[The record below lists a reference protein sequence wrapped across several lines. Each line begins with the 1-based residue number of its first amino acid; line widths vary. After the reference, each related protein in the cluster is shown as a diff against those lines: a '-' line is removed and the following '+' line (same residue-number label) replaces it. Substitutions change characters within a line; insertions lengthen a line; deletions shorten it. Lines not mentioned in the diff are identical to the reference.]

1 MFQESKIM
9 LQPYKLNPPQGQRA
23 VQNQAYRAPELDIV
37 ANLLD
42 FANLSDIDNLA
53 IEKHALSLV
62 EEVRILRKKA
72 VGVDSLLN
80 TFSLSTQEGI
90 ALMCLA
96 EALLRVPD
104 QTTIDK
110 LIRDKLTSANWSAH
124 TGESDSMFINATTW
138 ALVLTG
144 KVLKK
149 SEDEGVLMSAL
160 KGFINRS
167 GEPVVRTAVNQAMKV
182 LSKQFVMGRT
192 IAEAIKRS
200 TKIEEM
206 GYLHSYDMLGE
217 AALTEEDAERYF
229 EAYKNA
235 IITLGEASDKNKGV
249 EYKSN
254 ISVKLSALHPR
265 YQEAFADRAR
275 PELGARLLALAELAK
290 AEQVSLIVDAEES
303 ERLELSLD
311 IIEDVYLSPSL
322 NGWTGLGMAVQSYQ
336 KRAFEVIDW
345 IVNLVEKGK
354 RRMMVRLI
362 KGAYWDSE
370 IKKSQMQGL
379 EGYPV
384 FTRKVFT
391 DVSFQ
396 ACAKKMFAHTNAIFP
411 SFATHNARSV
421 ATIIQLAG
429 TYRDFEFQAL
439 HGMGKELYEQIVP
452 KDKLGI
458 PCRVYAPVG
467 SHEDLLP
474 YLVRRLLENGANS
487 SFVNRIIDDS
497 LSLND
502 LVEDPVLAARHLLSK
517 INTNIPL
524 PWAIF
529 MPERINSKGIDWSN
543 RETLASLQQSLEPFQ
558 YKQWQASPR
567 LAVGETEKAE
577 VLKVMRPQDTRQQVG
592 EAYFANEENVEA
604 AFVAAKEAFKFWSV
618 KDVNF
623 RAAILEKFADLMEA
637 HTVELLALASLEAG
651 KTMSDGIA
659 EIREAVDFCRYYAVQ
674 AREVMPPRILKGYTG
689 ELNEL
694 SLHPRG
700 VMVCIS
706 PWNFPLAIFVGQI
719 MACLAAGNVVLAK
732 PAEQTSLM
740 ACRAHEL
747 MLEAGFPKDVIQILP
762 GRGETVGAALVS
774 HADVAG
780 VIFTGSTQVAQIIQ
794 KTLAQKSGPITPL
807 IAETGGLNA
816 MIVDSSALLE
826 QVVNDAIVSAFGS
839 AGQRCSALRVIFIQ
853 KDVYPRFKK
862 LLQGA
867 MAQLNIGLP
876 EFLSSDVGPVID
888 NEAADNL
895 KLHCQKMKD
904 NYTVIAECSL
914 PQSCQH
920 GHFIAPIAVE
930 IPSLGVL
937 EKEEFGPILHV
948 VTFEADALE
957 KVIDQI
963 NQSGYGLT
971 LGVQSRIQETVDY
984 VRKHAHVGNCYVNR
998 NMIGAVVGLQP
1009 FGGEGLSGTGP
1020 KAGGPMYLPRLCHER
1035 TFTVDTTAAGG
1046 NASLMS
1052 QSDEN

>member
-1 MFQESKIM
+1 M
-9 LQPYKLNPPQGQRA
+9 LQAYKLNPPEGQKA
-23 VQNQAYRAPELDIV
+23 IQNQAYRAPELEVI
-37 ANLLD
+37 AKLLD
-42 FANLSDIDNLA
+42 YTQLSDLDNAA
-53 IEKHALSLV
+53 IEQRALALV

-110 LIRDKLTSANWSAH
+110 LIRDKLTSANWAAH
-124 TGESDSMFINATTW
+124 TGDSDSMFINATTW

-149 SEDEGVLMSAL
+149 SEGDGALMSAL

-200 TKIEEM
+200 AKTEEI

-217 AALTEEDAERYF
+217 AALTEADAERYF
-229 EAYKNA
+229 EAYRHA
-235 IITLGEASDKNKGV
+235 IITLGEASTKDKGV

-265 YQEAFADRAR
+265 YQEAFADRVR

-290 AEQVSLIVDAEES
+290 AYQVSLIVDAEES

-311 IIEDVYLSPSL
+311 IIEDVYLSSSL
-322 NGWTGLGMAVQSYQ
+322 EGWTGLGIAVQSYQ
-336 KRAFEVIDW
+336 KRAFDVLDW
-345 IVNLVEKGK
+345 IVSLFEKGK
-354 RRMMVRLI
+354 RRIMVRLI

-379 EGYPV
+379 EDYPV

-396 ACAKKMFAHTNAIFP
+396 ACAKKMFAHTDAIFP

-452 KDKLGI
+452 QDKLAI

-497 LSLND
+497 LSLTD
-502 LVEDPVLAARHLLSK
+502 LVEDPVLAAKKLLGT
-517 INTNIPL
+517 INKNIPL

-543 RETLASLQQSLEPFQ
+543 RQTLATLQTELEPFQ
-558 YKQWQASPR
+558 EKQWQASPR
-567 LAVGETEKAE
+567 MASDETCIRELSKI
-577 VLKVMRPQDTRQQVG
+577 MSPQDTRHQVG
-592 EAYFANEENVEA
+592 EAYYATEADVES
-604 AFVAAKEAFKFWSV
+604 AFVAAKEAFKIWSFT
-618 KDVNF
+618 DVLH
-623 RAAILEKFADLMEA
+623 RAAILEKFADLLEV
-637 HTVELLALASLEAG
+637 HTVELLALATREAG
-651 KTMSDGIA
+651 KTMGDGIA

-674 AREVMPPRILKGYTG
+674 AREVMPARVLKGYTG

-700 VMVCIS
+700 VVVCIS

-719 MACLAAGNVVLAK
+719 MASLAAGNVVLAK

-762 GRGETVGAALVS
+762 GRGETIGAAMVS
-774 HADVAG
+774 HPDVAA

-794 KTLAQKSGPITPL
+794 KSLAQKTGPITPL

-826 QVVNDAIVSAFGS
+826 QVVNDAVISAFGS
-839 AGQRCSALRVIFIQ
+839 AGQRCSALRVLFIQ
-853 KDVYPRFKK
+853 KDVYPRFKH
-862 LLQGA
+862 LLEGA
-867 MAQLNIGLP
+867 MAELTVGLP
-876 EFLSSDVGPVID
+876 QYLSTDVGPVID
-888 NEAADNL
+888 DEAAHHL
-895 KLHCQKMKD
+895 KIHVQKMKD
-904 NYTVIAECSL
+904 NYPLIAECQLSEACL
-914 PQSCQH
+914 H
-920 GHFIAPIAVE
+920 GHFIAPMAIE
-930 IPSLGVL
+930 IPALDVL

-948 VTFEADALE
+948 VTFEADGLE
-957 KVIDQI
+957 NVVEQI

-998 NMIGAVVGLQP
+998 NMIGAVVGLQA

-1035 TFTVDTTAAGG
+1035 CFTVDTTAAGG

-1052 QSDEN
+1052 LSDE

>member
-1 MFQESKIM
+1 M
-9 LQPYKLNPPQGQRA
+9 LQPYKLNPLEGQRA
-23 VQNQAYRAPELDIV
+23 LQNQAYRAPELEVV
-37 ANLLD
+37 AKLLD
-42 FANLSDIDNLA
+42 FAQLSDLDNLA
-53 IEKHALSLV
+53 IEKHALALV
-62 EEVRILRKKA
+62 EEVRVLRKKA

-80 TFSLSTQEGI
+80 TFSLSTREGI

-104 QTTIDK
+104 QSTIDK
-110 LIRDKLTSANWSAH
+110 LIRDKLTSADWASH

-149 SEDEGVLMSAL
+149 SEDDGALMGAL

-182 LSKQFVMGRT
+182 LSKQFVMGRS

-200 TKIEEM
+200 AKTEEI

-217 AALTEEDAERYF
+217 AALTEEDAARYF

-235 IITLGEASDKNKGV
+235 IITLGEASDKNKAV

-265 YQEAFADRAR
+265 YQEAFAHRVR
-275 PELGARLLALAELAK
+275 PELGSRLLALAELAK
-290 AEQVSLIVDAEES
+290 AHQVSLIIDAEES

-311 IIEDVYLSPSL
+311 IIEDVYLSSSL
-322 NGWTGLGMAVQSYQ
+322 EGWTGLGMAVQSYQ

-370 IKKSQMQGL
+370 IKKSQMQGF
-379 EGYPV
+379 EDYPV

-396 ACAKKMFAHTNAIFP
+396 ACAKKMFAHTDVIFP

-421 ATIIQLAG
+421 ATIVQLAG

-452 KDKLGI
+452 KDKLAV

-502 LVEDPVLAARHLLSK
+502 LVEDPIHAARNLMAK
-517 INTNIPL
+517 INKNIPL

-543 RETLASLQQSLEPFQ
+543 RATLATLQQALEPYQ
-558 YKQWQASPR
+558 DKQWQASPR
-567 LAVGETEKAE
+567 LAVQANVKGEM
-577 VLKVMRPQDTRQQVG
+577 LKVMSPQDTRRQVG
-592 EAYFANEENVEA
+592 EAYFAIETDVEA
-604 AFVAAKEAFKFWSV
+604 AFVAAKAAFKTWSF
-618 KDVNF
+618 KDINF
-623 RAAILEKFADLMEA
+623 RASILEKFADLMEA

-651 KTMSDGIA
+651 KTMGDGIA
-659 EIREAVDFCRYYAVQ
+659 EIREAVDFCRYYAVE
-674 AREVMPPRILKGYTG
+674 ARAVMPARVLKGYTG

-700 VMVCIS
+700 VMICIS
-706 PWNFPLAIFVGQI
+706 PWNFPLAIYVGQI
-719 MACLAAGNVVLAK
+719 VACLVTGNVVLAK

-740 ACRAHEL
+740 ASRAHEL
-747 MLEAGFPKDVIQILP
+747 MLEAGFPADVIQLLP
-762 GRGETVGAALVS
+762 GRGETVGVALVA
-774 HADVAG
+774 HPDVAG

-794 KTLAQKSGPITPL
+794 KTLAQKTGPITPL

-826 QVVNDAIVSAFGS
+826 QVVNDAVISAFGS
-839 AGQRCSALRVIFIQ
+839 AGQRCSALRVLFIQ
-853 KDVYPRFKK
+853 KDVYPRFKT

-867 MAQLNIGLP
+867 MTELNIGLP
-876 EFLSSDVGPVID
+876 EFLSSDVGPVIND
-888 NEAADNL
+888 EAASNL
-895 KLHCQKMKD
+895 KAHAQRMKD
-904 NYTVIAECSL
+904 SFTLIAECQL
-914 PQSCQH
+914 PEACQH
-920 GHFIAPIAVE
+920 GHFIAPIAIE
-930 IPSLGVL
+930 IPSLQVL

-948 VTFEADALE
+948 ITFEAEALE
-957 KVIDQI
+957 NVIEQI

-1052 QSDEN
+1052 LSDED